1 MRLLLEDR
9 AWSDYND
16 KLLRIILKLKMI
28 VFNRETQGHGCGPG
42 SNSSEFDVC
51 YNMIVRYVNYSR

>member
-28 VFNRETQGHGCGPG
+28 VFG
-42 SNSSEFDVC
+42 
-51 YNMIVRYVNYSR
+51 